1 MWLPLHLMLSNDSD
15 KSIQHVV
22 SFWFVRKSYLDC
34 NLVEPEEGCQR
45 PQKCCCDNFVIK
57 LTQPLSIIPTGTQG
71 SFFAVSVT
79 ECFFYR
85 TRLLALCQTP
95 NLNGQRITFCW
106 APTLPSVRHGWPYQE
121 YKTPASI
128 ALWVIGTCKPPYHN
142 NIVIP

>member
-34 NLVEPEEGCQR
+34 ILVEPEEGCQK
-45 PQKCCCDNFVIK
+45 PQKCCWDNFVIK

-79 ECFFYR
+79 ECFFLQDKIVGPVPNPQPEGPGDHF
-85 TRLLALCQTP
+85 LLGPYPSICLAWVALPGVQDCSQHSSPGYWDMQT
-95 NLNGQRITFCW
+95 
-106 APTLPSVRHGWPYQE
+106 TLPQ
-121 YKTPASI
+121 
-128 ALWVIGTCKPPYHN
+128 
-142 NIVIP
+142 